1 MMTGL
6 EPREFTWVI
15 AGRLAVSERIG
26 GYGFQHRRVRRE
38 EEISWLQ
45 HQGVNSV
52 LSLLDGNQNLASYET
67 AGFTFAHQP
76 LEDLEPETIEAVFGA
91 IHSMLEAPGA
101 VLLIHRDIIDD
112 PMAGILAGYLVHS
125 GLIEDPIIA
134 TAAIQEI
141 LKRPLGP
148 QGRAVIPEGAGA

>member
-15 AGRLAVSERIG
+15 ARRLAVSERIG
-26 GYGFQHRRVRRE
+26 GHGFQHRRVRRE
-38 EEISWLQ
+38 EEIAWLK
-45 HQGVNSV
+45 HQGINSV
-52 LSLLDGNQNLASYET
+52 LSLLDGNQNLASYES
-67 AGFTFAHQP
+67 AGFSYAHQP
-76 LEDLEPETIEAVFGA
+76 LDDLEAETVTAVFEA
-91 IHSMLEAPGA
+91 IRSMLEVRGA
-101 VLLIHRDIIDD
+101 VLLVHRDTIDD

-125 GLIEDPIIA
+125 GLIKDPIVA

-148 QGRAVIPEGAGA
+148 EGRAVIPDGAGV

>member
-6 EPREFTWVI
+6 EPRDFTWVI

-38 EEISWLQ
+38 EEIAWLKSR
-45 HQGVNSV
+45 GVNTV
-52 LSLLDGNQNLASYET
+52 LSLLDGNQNLASYEEVGLAT
-67 AGFTFAHQP
+67 AHVPLVDLDADTVRQVFAA
-76 LEDLEPETIEAVFGA
+76 IESALSKRA
-91 IHSMLEAPGA
+91 T
-101 VLLIHRDIIDD
+101 VLLVHRDIIDD
-112 PMAGILAGYLVHS
+112 PVAGVLAGYLIHS
-125 GLIEDPIIA
+125 GMIRDPIVA

-148 QGRAVIPEGAGA
+148 KARAVIPEKAGT